1 MTKRKRTPKPKP
13 RATTWRHG
21 PPPSIGWYP
30 ASGGSMRDP
39 KTLRWWDGTAWSYFA
54 LSDFT
59 AQEAA
64 WMARQKLPLP
74 ACLEII
80 EWTDPWW

>member
-1 MTKRKRTPKPKP
+1 
-13 RATTWRHG
+13 
-21 PPPSIGWYP
+21 
-30 ASGGSMRDP
+30 MRDP